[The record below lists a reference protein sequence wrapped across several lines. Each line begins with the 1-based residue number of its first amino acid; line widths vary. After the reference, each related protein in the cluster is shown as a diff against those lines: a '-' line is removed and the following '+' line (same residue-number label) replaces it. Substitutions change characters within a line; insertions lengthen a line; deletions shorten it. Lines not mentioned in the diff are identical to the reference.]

1 MPAARG
7 GLPPPQRA
15 PAETASRSPMIP
27 ASLSSCYAGWGGK
40 TKTEGLQYFEP
51 KGNVLLGSPGVLLT
65 LRRHQTARAG
75 RRGHQ

>member
-7 GLPPPQRA
+7 GCRRHS
-15 PAETASRSPMIP
+15 ERRGDGKSISMIA